1 MPAMAGPSART
12 GRRPESAEA
21 RNRGVQ
27 GTAVAATCQQAYG
40 DLKRTPLAADAQG
53 INVAG

>member
-1 MPAMAGPSART
+1 MTGFVQVFRMAAMAGPSARA

-27 GTAVAATCQQAYG
+27 GATAAATYRQAM
-40 DLKRTPLAADAQG
+40 G
-53 INVAG
+53 IV

>member
-1 MPAMAGPSART
+1 MPAMVGPSART

-21 RNRGVQ
+21 RNRGVL
-27 GTAVAATCQQAYG
+27 GAAVAATSQQAYG
-40 DLKRTPLAADAQG
+40 DLKRTPVAADAQS

>member
-21 RNRGVQ
+21 RNRGVL
-27 GTAVAATCQQAYG
+27 GAAVAATSQQAYG
-40 DLKRTPLAADAQG
+40 DLKRTPVAADAQY